1 MGLPLVFGP
10 CTQPISAGGQI
21 FQLMTF
27 FFKLMDMEFSRN
39 LMDIIELSFDVS
51 GVCCLIFEYLR
62 AGDMELLPLLH
73 PLVARTVP
81 QWKDSI

>member
-1 MGLPLVFGP
+1 
-10 CTQPISAGGQI
+10 
-21 FQLMTF
+21 
-27 FFKLMDMEFSRN
+27 MDMEFSRN